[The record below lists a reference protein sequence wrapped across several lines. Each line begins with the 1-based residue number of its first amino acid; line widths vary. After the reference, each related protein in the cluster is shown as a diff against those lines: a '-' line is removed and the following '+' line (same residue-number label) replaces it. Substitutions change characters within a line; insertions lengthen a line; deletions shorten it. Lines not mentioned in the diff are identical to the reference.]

1 MTSTV
6 LHTLAAFVLVML
18 ALRALGKREL
28 AQMSPVDLVVIFVV
42 GDLMAGAITSED
54 TSLTGAGVAIATLV
68 CLNAALAWASLHFP
82 RLRPLLNGRA
92 TVLLRDGV
100 PDRDAMRRERVTLD
114 DLHEAA
120 RAEGVADL
128 ADVRLLVL
136 EADGGFSFILA
147 SGTQH

>member
-6 LHTLAAFVLVML
+6 LHTVAAFVLVIL

-28 AQMSPVDLVVIFVV
+28 AQMSPFDLVAIFVV

-54 TSLTGAGVAIATLV
+54 TSLTGAAVAIATLV
-68 CLNAALAWASLHFP
+68 CLNALLAWASLRFP

-92 TVLLRDGV
+92 TVLVRDGV
-100 PDRDAMRRERVTLD
+100 LDRNAMRRERITLD
-114 DLHEAA
+114 DVHEAA
-120 RAEGVADL
+120 RAEGIDDL

-136 EADGGFSFILA
+136 EADGGFSFVEGRA
-147 SGTQH
+147 AEQ